1 MRQKHAAIMDMNYSA
16 VKALLDR
23 HTLCKILRADRAAYI
38 ITFLDRAY
46 VSADGKAR
54 KESDLV
60 EILVDLACQINDQ
73 SGANLK
79 IDPRRTLTEWSSERC
94 GYLRRFTKAD
104 SVEYFY
110 DITRQARRAV
120 DLISSLTDRPFVGTQ
135 ARLNIVMNL
144 AREIVLQG
152 DAEHAEEYLED
163 LKKQRDSL
171 NERIEA
177 LENGKMAVLTPHEI
191 YDRFY
196 QFEEQARALLSDQR
210 EVEENFRILYRDI
223 RRDVESD
230 DGPKAILLDKFFEKT
245 DLISSSEQGL
255 SVAAFNRLLLSSR
268 GRELMAT
275 MIDELYENATVKELD
290 QDQRLRQLYPMLL
303 DNSSEINGVLAGLDK
318 QLNYYIGSRLYLEA
332 RAVSRTGHRI
342 TALTVQHPELM
353 ELKEPFFLEFELPSV
368 QVSLPCDR
376 PLYTKAEDIEF
387 DDGQVDEGDENE
399 VSAESLLDVHN
410 LDINKLR
417 GRLYIALSGKE
428 SITLKELVERYP
440 PEFGAEEIFAYQEL
454 SKDEFK
460 VKIDSGELESVSYS
474 REDPK
479 GARHYSVLTMDRTC
493 ISVKTGEDGE
503 GPDEDEL
510 IGVIEQAPPRIK
522 EQKEE
527 ADASSTAAD
536 KSEDDA
542 TDSDDGGA
550 IA

>member
-1 MRQKHAAIMDMNYSA
+1 MNYSA

-54 KESDLV
+54 RESDLI
-60 EILVDLACQINDQ
+60 EILVDLACQINDRY
-73 SGANLK
+73 GAKLK
-79 IDPRRTLTEWSSERC
+79 IEPRRTLTEWSSERC
-94 GYLRRFTKAD
+94 GYLRRFTKPD

-110 DITRQARRAV
+110 DITQQARRAV
-120 DLISSLTDRPFVGTQ
+120 DLISSLTERPFVGTQ

-152 DAEHAEEYLED
+152 DAEHVEEYLDD
-163 LKKQRDSL
+163 LKKQRDRL

-177 LENGKMAVLTPHEI
+177 LENGKAMVLSPLEI

-210 EVEENFRILYRDI
+210 EVEENFRTLYRDI

-230 DGPKAILLDKFFEKT
+230 EGPKAILLDKFFEKT

-255 SVAAFNRLLLSSR
+255 SVAAFNRLLLSSQ
-268 GRELMAT
+268 GRDLMAT
-275 MIDELYENATVKELD
+275 MIDELYENPTVKELN

-303 DNSSEINGVLAGLDK
+303 DNSAQINGVLAGLDK
-318 QLNYYIGSRLYLEA
+318 QLNYFIGSQLYLEA
-332 RAVSRTGHRI
+332 RAVNRTSRKI

-353 ELKEPFFLEFELPSV
+353 ELKEPFFLDFELPVV

-376 PLYTKAEDIEF
+376 PLYTKVEEIEF
-387 DDGQVDEGDENE
+387 DDGEVDEGDESE

-410 LDINKLR
+410 IDINKLR
-417 GRLYIALSGKE
+417 SRLYIALSGRE

-440 PEFGAEEIFAYQEL
+440 LEFGAEEIFAYQEL

-474 REDPK
+474 REDPE
-479 GARHYSVLTMDRTC
+479 GAKHYSVLTMDRTR
-493 ISVKTGEDGE
+493 ISVKTEGDAE
-503 GPDEDEL
+503 GPDEEEL
-510 IGVIEQAPPRIK
+510 IGIIEQAPPRLRK
-522 EQKEE
+522 QEGV
-527 ADASSTAAD
+527 ADASPTAAD
-536 KSEDDA
+536 ELPDGTTDPDDE
-542 TDSDDGGA
+542 SA
-550 IA
+550 IS